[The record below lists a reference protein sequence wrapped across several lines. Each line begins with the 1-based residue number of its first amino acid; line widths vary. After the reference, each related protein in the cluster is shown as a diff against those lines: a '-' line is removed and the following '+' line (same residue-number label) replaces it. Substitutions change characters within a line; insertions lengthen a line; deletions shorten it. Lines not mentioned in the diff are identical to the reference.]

1 MVADDDA
8 SEVAE
13 DAAASQESKLPFVVD
28 PVTVFGRTTSFAYP
42 SNFAK
47 ASDLDAFLKE
57 PLVGV
62 LNSLRTFSFFL
73 F

>member
-1 MVADDDA
+1 MVRTNQKVVADDDS

-13 DAAASQESKLPFVVD
+13 DSTATQESKLPFVVD

-47 ASDLDAFLKE
+47 ASDMAAFLKE
-57 PLVGV
+57 PQVGAAER
-62 LNSLRTFSFFL
+62 L
-73 F
+73 